1 MGKSVLDRYD
11 TTGSPGRASGEGV
24 GGLEI
29 AATGAE
35 YDASTCMSV
44 SASIVDAPELSG
56 MTIVPS
62 EKLLK
67 IRLTAMMPAA
77 PASALRSAPT

>member
-1 MGKSVLDRYD
+1 MDKDDATS
-11 TTGSPGRASGEGV
+11 SPGRASGEGV

-29 AATGAE
+29 AATGTGTE
-35 YDASTCMSV
+35 CDTSTCMDV
-44 SASIVDAPELSG
+44 SASIVDTAKLSG

-67 IRLTAMMPAA
+67 IRLTAIMPAA

>member
-1 MGKSVLDRYD
+1 MGKFVTDRVD
-11 TTGSPGRASGEGV
+11 ATSSPGRASGKGV
-24 GGLEI
+24 GELEI
-29 AATGAE
+29 AAAGTE
-35 YDASTCMSV
+35 RDSSTCMAV
-44 SASIVDAPELSG
+44 LASIVDAELSG
-56 MTIVPS
+56 MTIVPF

>member
-1 MGKSVLDRYD
+1 MDRDDATSSSGRGSGK
-11 TTGSPGRASGEGV
+11 GV

-29 AATGAE
+29 AAMGTE
-35 YDASTCMSV
+35 CDTSTCMAV
-44 SASIVDAPELSG
+44 SASIVDAELSG

-62 EKLLK
+62 VKLLK